1 VSALAP
7 LVGHEEP
14 RRALSRAALA
24 GELPGSLLVHGP
36 PGVGKQRLALW
47 LAQLLTCA
55 APAAGEPCG
64 GCTACRLALRL
75 EHPDLHW
82 FFPLPRPKGASGPER
97 LAAALEQARAAELA
111 ARRAQ
116 PLRAVASGE
125 ALGIYLAQVQQLRRL
140 AAARPAMGSR
150 RIFIVGDAELLVPQE
165 SSPEAANALL
175 KVLEEPPPEATFI
188 LTASDPEALLPTLRS
203 RVLPVR
209 LSPLL
214 EPVVAA
220 VLEERAGVPT
230 DAARLAARLGAGSI
244 GRALAFLPDGKEPG
258 ALEAVR
264 ARARGWLQAAAAAPA
279 APRHAAA
286 HAAGATGARGIFAD
300 VLDAF
305 VLWLRDLGA
314 AAAGAEEQIVNVDA
328 LPLLRRLAA
337 DLPAGARG
345 VPAALQHAEEARA
358 MVRTNVNPS
367 LALGWLLRAVHR
379 DLRGA

>member
-209 LSPLL
+209 LSPLP